1 MSSSGKGSGGNSGS
15 AGTSGGSSA
24 GTSGG
29 TGGRAGS
36 SGSSGSSGNGC
47 TAAGHVLP
55 TGEIMQAGEV
65 VGFAADPMGLGWDGK

>member
-36 SGSSGSSGNGC
+36 SGSSGNGG

-65 VGFAADPMGLGWDGK
+65 VGFEADPMGLGWDGK

>member
-36 SGSSGSSGNGC
+36 SGSSGNGG